1 MKGIWT
7 IIVKEPYSSVV
18 FKAGGGEG
26 TPAPPP
32 GSVYGSIMSV
42 KVL

>member
-18 FKAGGGEG
+18 FKAGGGGG

-32 GSVYGSIMSV
+32 LDLYMGQS
-42 KVL
+42 